1 MTTTLA
7 QPPQQA
13 RFTPE
18 DVARL
23 EDQGLYELVGGQLVE
38 KSMSPL
44 ANASAGLVT
53 FELLKWCKT
62 GRGGTVLP
70 EQTIQC
76 FPADAELVRR
86 PDVAYFGLEGSARVE
101 ETGHVT
107 VPPDLA
113 VEVISPNDTIDE
125 LEEKIVEYFA
135 AGVKMVWAVHPKFR
149 WVRIHRPG
157 VPLSELREADTLTAE
172 PVLPGFSVAV
182 RDLLP
187 QAR

>member
-7 QPPQQA
+7 PPSQQA

-18 DVARL
+18 DVTRL
-23 EDQGLYELVGGQLVE
+23 QDQGLYELVGGQLVE
-38 KSMSPL
+38 KPMSSL
-44 ANASAGLVT
+44 ANISAGLVT
-53 FELLKWCKT
+53 YELLKWCK
-62 GRGGTVLP
+62 GGGGGAVLP
-70 EQTIQC
+70 ELTIQC
-76 FPADAELVRR
+76 FPADADLIRR
-86 PDVAYFGLEGSARVE
+86 PDVAFFGSDKSARLE

-107 VPPDLA
+107 VAPDLA

-149 WVRIHRPG
+149 WLRVHRPG
-157 VPLSELREADTLTAE
+157 VPLAELREADTLTAE
-172 PVLPGFSVAV
+172 PVLPGFSVPL

-187 QAR
+187 QPR